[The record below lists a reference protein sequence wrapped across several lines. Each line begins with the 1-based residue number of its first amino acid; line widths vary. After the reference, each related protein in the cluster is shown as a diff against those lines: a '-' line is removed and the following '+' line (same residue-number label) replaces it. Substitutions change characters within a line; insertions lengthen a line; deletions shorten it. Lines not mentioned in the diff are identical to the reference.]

1 VHARGSSAIRQ
12 SARIGALAVRLRTGR
27 PNNRSSP
34 VLKARCPAADAVD
47 VRVATTVML
56 LCLAAVGVL
65 IAAPPHHR
73 AAPRPA
79 VRVVVEHRTV
89 EKRLPRRTQVKRLYV
104 DASAPAPASP
114 PASAPAPVAYSP
126 AAPVR
131 VVRVSHPTAL
141 AQAPARKP
149 QPTAATGLPTDAA
162 SLHRWEEVHH
172 RDAPNHDQLE
182 HVGSSGG

>member
-1 VHARGSSAIRQ
+1 
-12 SARIGALAVRLRTGR
+12 
-27 PNNRSSP
+27 
-34 VLKARCPAADAVD
+34 
-47 VRVATTVML
+47 ML

-65 IAAPPHHR
+65 VATPAHHR

-89 EKRLPRRTQVKRLYV
+89 QKLLPRRTKVKRLYV
-104 DASAPAPASP
+104 DAPAPASA
-114 PASAPAPVAYSP
+114 PASAPAPVAYAP
-126 AAPVR
+126 APPVR
-131 VVRVSHPTAL
+131 VVRVSHATAP
-141 AQAPARKP
+141 AQAPAPKP
-149 QPTAATGLPTDAA
+149 RPTVQTGLPTDAA